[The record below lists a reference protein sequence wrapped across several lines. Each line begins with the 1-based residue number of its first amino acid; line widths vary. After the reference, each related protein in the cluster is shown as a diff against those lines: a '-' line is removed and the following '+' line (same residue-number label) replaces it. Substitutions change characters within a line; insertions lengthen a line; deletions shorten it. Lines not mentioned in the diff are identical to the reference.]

1 MRSKS
6 KKGFTIVELVIV
18 IAIIAILAAVLI
30 PTFSSLLKKANQSAD
45 QQAVHQMNV
54 ALAAEEA
61 FGAPGDIAAALAVL
75 EKAGLNGEN
84 YQPLTADT
92 SFYWNKKLNRVVI
105 ADGENQVIYPEEY
118 AGQFEGV
125 TVEETKDGDCAWFS
139 LVRPAGKYSV
149 TYTVD
154 NSKYV
159 VRFYEDR
166 TDNGSGS
173 DPRYTYHAVAHTS
186 EQYENGSVV
195 TFWTDADEETGM
207 ITFTVTTLDGAE
219 AYSFG
224 ILDSN
229 KMGITIGA
237 APQSQAAAYQAPDG
251 ATTSLGTYT
260 KYNPGNE
267 EYQGLQEH
275 ITLVMEEPHKISWNF
290 PSDDNFSLGYAGS
303 YDMADGIHYGQA
315 PNYEY
320 SDESYTKGE
329 ESCYV
334 GTRVAFYCDGFDV
347 AFTGLESVADA
358 EWSSLSAGQY
368 TTAEAV
374 DNYDKKTHT
383 IYIFVMPP
391 HDVTVTISA
400 AS

>member
-1 MRSKS
+1 MKSRSK
-6 KKGFTIVELVIV
+6 KDFTIVELVIV
-18 IAIIAILAAVLI
+18 IAVIAILAAVLI

-54 ALAAEEA
+54 ALVAEEG

-166 TDNGSGS
+166 TDNGSSS
-173 DPRYTYHAVAHTS
+173 DPRYTYRAVAHTS

-195 TFWTDADEETGM
+195 TFWTDADEGTGM
-207 ITFTVTTLDGAE
+207 ITFTVTTTDAAD

-224 ILDSN
+224 ILNSN

-237 APQSQAAAYQAPDG
+237 APQSQTAAYQAPDG
-251 ATTSLGTYT
+251 TTTSLGTYT
-260 KYNPGNE
+260 KYNPGNK
-267 EYQGLQEH
+267 EYQGLREH
-275 ITLVMEEPHKISWNF
+275 ITLVMEEPHKISWTL
-290 PSDDNFSLGYAGS
+290 PSDGNFSLEYADSGS
-303 YDMADGIHYGQA
+303 MDGVQYGQA

-374 DNYDKKTHT
+374 GSDNKTHT
-383 IYIFVMPP
+383 IYIFVMPS

>member
-118 AGQFEGV
+118 ARQFEGV
-125 TVEETKDGDCAWFS
+125 TVEETKDGDCAWFN

-320 SDESYTKGE
+320 SDDSYTKGE
-329 ESCYV
+329 ELCYV

-347 AFTGLESVADA
+347 AFTGLEYVAGA
-358 EWSSLSAGQY
+358 EWTSLSAGQY

>member
-275 ITLVMEEPHKISWNF
+275 ITLVIEEPHKISWNF

-320 SDESYTKGE
+320 SDDSYTKGE
-329 ESCYV
+329 ELCYV

-347 AFTGLESVADA
+347 AFTGLEYVAGA
-358 EWSSLSAGQY
+358 EWTSLSAGQY

>member
-251 ATTSLGTYT
+251 TTISLGTYT

-320 SDESYTKGE
+320 SDDSYTKGE
-329 ESCYV
+329 ELCYV

-347 AFTGLESVADA
+347 AFTGLEYVAGA
-358 EWSSLSAGQY
+358 EWTSLSAGQY

>member
-18 IAIIAILAAVLI
+18 IAVIAILAAVLI

-105 ADGENQVIYPEEY
+105 ADGENQVSYPEEY
-118 AGQFEGV
+118 ARQFEGV
-125 TVEETKDGDCAWFS
+125 TVEETKDGDCAWFN

-166 TDNGSGS
+166 TDNGSS
-173 DPRYTYHAVAHTS
+173 SNPRYTYRAVAHTS

-195 TFWTDADEETGM
+195 TFWTDADEGTGM
-207 ITFTVTTLDGAE
+207 ITFTVTTTDA
-219 AYSFG
+219 ADTYSFG
-224 ILDSN
+224 ILNSN

-237 APQSQAAAYQAPDG
+237 APQSQTAAYQAPDG
-251 ATTSLGTYT
+251 TTISLGTYT
-260 KYNPGNE
+260 KYNPGNK
-267 EYQGLQEH
+267 EYQGLREH
-275 ITLVMEEPHKISWNF
+275 ITLVMEAPHKISWTL
-290 PSDDNFSLGYAGS
+290 PSDGIFLLNMLIRAPWTGYNTDKLRIMSIQTSHTQRARNHAMSARGWRFTATDLMS
-303 YDMADGIHYGQA
+303 PLQA
-315 PNYEY
+315 SNPLR
-320 SDESYTKGE
+320 
-329 ESCYV
+329 
-334 GTRVAFYCDGFDV
+334 TRSGARFLPGNIRRRRQ
-347 AFTGLESVADA
+347 SVLIIKRTRFI
-358 EWSSLSAGQY
+358 SSLCRRM
-368 TTAEAV
+368 T
-374 DNYDKKTHT
+374 
-383 IYIFVMPP
+383 
-391 HDVTVTISA
+391 
-400 AS
+400 

>member
-1 MRSKS
+1 M
-6 KKGFTIVELVIV
+6 
-18 IAIIAILAAVLI
+18 
-30 PTFSSLLKKANQSAD
+30 
-45 QQAVHQMNV
+45 
-54 ALAAEEA
+54 
-61 FGAPGDIAAALAVL
+61 

-166 TDNGSGS
+166 TDNGSSS
-173 DPRYTYHAVAHTS
+173 DPRYTYRAVAHTS

-195 TFWTDADEETGM
+195 TFWTDADEGTGM
-207 ITFTVTTLDGAE
+207 ITFTVTTTDAAD

-224 ILDSN
+224 ILNSN

-237 APQSQAAAYQAPDG
+237 APQSQTAAYQAPDG
-251 ATTSLGTYT
+251 TTTSLGTYT
-260 KYNPGNE
+260 KYNPGNK
-267 EYQGLQEH
+267 EYQGLREH
-275 ITLVMEEPHKISWNF
+275 ITLVMEEPHKISWTL
-290 PSDDNFSLGYAGS
+290 PSDGNFSLEYADSGS
-303 YDMADGIHYGQA
+303 MDGVQYGQA

-374 DNYDKKTHT
+374 GSDNKTHT
-383 IYIFVMPP
+383 IYIFVMPS

>member
-18 IAIIAILAAVLI
+18 IAVIAILAAVLI

-54 ALAAEEA
+54 ALVAEEA

-105 ADGENQVIYPEEY
+105 ADVENQVIYPEEY
-118 AGQFEGV
+118 ARQFEGV

-139 LVRPAGKYSV
+139 LVRPAEKYSV

-166 TDNGSGS
+166 TDNGSS
-173 DPRYTYHAVAHTS
+173 SNPRYTYRAVAHTS

-195 TFWTDADEETGM
+195 TFWTDVDEETGM
-207 ITFTVTTLDGAE
+207 ITFTVTTLDGAD

-229 KMGITIGA
+229 KMGITISA

-260 KYNPGNE
+260 KYKPGNE
-267 EYQGLQEH
+267 DYQGLREH
-275 ITLVMEEPHKISWNF
+275 ITLVMEDPHKINYILPTVS
-290 PSDDNFSLGYAGS
+290 SEEGFSFDYADS
-303 YDMADGIHYGQA
+303 AAMADGIHYGQA
-315 PNYEY
+315 P
-320 SDESYTKGE
+320 DTDPTESY
-329 ESCYV
+329 YV

-347 AFTGLESVADA
+347 AFTGLEYVVGA

-374 DNYDKKTHT
+374 DNLYKKTHT
-383 IYIFVMPP
+383 IYIFVMPS

>member
-18 IAIIAILAAVLI
+18 IAVIAILAAVLI

-118 AGQFEGV
+118 ARQFEGV

-166 TDNGSGS
+166 TDNGSSS
-173 DPRYTYHAVAHTS
+173 DPRYTYRAVAHTS

-207 ITFTVTTLDGAE
+207 ITFTVTTTDAAD

-229 KMGITIGA
+229 KMGITISA

-260 KYNPGNE
+260 KYKPGNE
-267 EYQGLQEH
+267 DYQGLREH
-275 ITLVMEEPHKISWNF
+275 ITLVMEDPHKINYILPAGFNF
-290 PSDDNFSLGYAGS
+290 GYADSGS
-303 YDMADGIHYGQA
+303 MDGVQYGQA

-374 DNYDKKTHT
+374 DNFDKETHT
-383 IYIFVMPP
+383 IYIFVMPS

>member
-229 KMGITIGA
+229 KLGITIGA

-320 SDESYTKGE
+320 SDDSYTKGE
-329 ESCYV
+329 ELCYV

-347 AFTGLESVADA
+347 AFTGLEYVAGA
-358 EWSSLSAGQY
+358 EWTSLSAGQY

>member
-18 IAIIAILAAVLI
+18 IAVIAILAAVLI

-118 AGQFEGV
+118 ARQFEGV

-166 TDNGSGS
+166 TDNGSSS

-320 SDESYTKGE
+320 SDDSYTKGE
-329 ESCYV
+329 ELCYV

-347 AFTGLESVADA
+347 AFTGLEYVAGA
-358 EWSSLSAGQY
+358 EWTSLSAGQY

>member
-1 MRSKS
+1 MKSKS

-118 AGQFEGV
+118 AGQFKGV

-320 SDESYTKGE
+320 SDDSYTKGE
-329 ESCYV
+329 ELCYV

-347 AFTGLESVADA
+347 AFTGLEYVAGA
-358 EWSSLSAGQY
+358 EWTSLSAGQY

>member
-320 SDESYTKGE
+320 SDDSYTKGE
-329 ESCYV
+329 ELCYV

-347 AFTGLESVADA
+347 AFTGLEYVAGA
-358 EWSSLSAGQY
+358 EWTSLSAGQY